1 MEEIIEKTDTYP
13 EAIIGDEAFCKI
25 CCLYLTIDYF
35 CKTLHITC
43 FSGYEYALIKLNM
56 TTMSAN
62 LFLNYILSSHYYLAV
77 RP

>member
-13 EAIIGDEAFCKI
+13 EAIIGDEAFWKI
-25 CCLYLTIDYF
+25 CRLYLTIDYF

-43 FSGYEYALIKLNM
+43 FAGYEYALIKLNR

-62 LFLNYILSSHYYLAV
+62 LFLNYILSSHN
-77 RP
+77 